1 MSKKEKIGIRKVA
14 SKSLTG
20 GWVVIR
26 YTDKGAT
33 PIAEIEYLRLVDT
46 AAAHGVTRAALAA
59 KLDATG
65 LKIGQIARTIAA
77 AWAVATAEGAAVTA
91 VVAKHGEECAKA
103 VAALADA
110 KGDAKAARKEIAA
123 LSRKIENEYA
133 YRYTLDNR

>member
-20 GWVVIR
+20 GWVVVR

-33 PIAEIEYLRLVDT
+33 PIAEIEYLRLIDT
-46 AAAHGVTRAALAA
+46 AADQARAALAA
-59 KLDATG
+59 KLNGAG

-77 AWAVATAEGAAVTA
+77 AWSFAAAEGAAVSA
-91 VVAKHGEECAKA
+91 VVAKHGEECAAA
-103 VAALADA
+103 VAALAGA
-110 KGDAKAARKEIAA
+110 KQDAKAARKVIAA